1 MESKDE
7 DKVGDLMGVKR
18 VLRHSLWIGWKDLLE
33 FSRSRLRLIMLVLM
47 PLFMMVMVGFIFP
60 SGSSISHTPIAIAN
74 LDMGYNNTVL
84 GETFVAQLET
94 INNKTGLMILS
105 TATGFEDIKA
115 KIQDG
120 EVNGGIIISQ
130 DFSSALM
137 AGRQGNITIITDQSN
152 PQLSMLI
159 QGVLTKTIEQMG
171 TQNAT
176 DKLNTTYNIS
186 SNYTFAIIKPYNV
199 RVGGIVPGA
208 PNYFQ
213 FVAPGIMAMVVMM
226 SLMTG
231 LPHAISY
238 EKDMGTL
245 DGMLVAPINRLS
257 IILGKVI
264 AQTTRGM
271 LQGLIILSLAI
282 LLFGVVVYG
291 NILLVIFLLLLS
303 VFSFVGLG
311 ILITSFTE
319 NEETATMVMMT
330 LMFPMMFLSGV
341 FFPIQQ
347 MPWYMQNI
355 AYCLPLTY
363 ATTALRKVMVLGAG
377 LSAISTELMILIG
390 FGVVMLLIAVPMFKK
405 AMTE

>member
-74 LDMGYNNTVL
+74 LDMRYNNTAL